1 MALGFAI
8 IVLLAIA
15 VVVVGYFVVKNLSPL
30 VINSILGLITLFLV
44 NSFHVM
50 ALLGKPDLTINWV
63 SLLICA
69 LGGLPGALILI
80 LLHLLGY
87 GVPTPSW

>member
-1 MALGFAI
+1 MALGIAVIILFAI
-8 IVLLAIA
+8 V
-15 VVVVGYFVVKNLSPL
+15 VVVVGYFIVKNLLTL

-50 ALLGKPDLTINWV
+50 SLLGKPDIAINWV

-87 GVPTPSW
+87 GVPAPQL

>member
-1 MALGFAI
+1 MALGFAVI
-8 IVLLAIA
+8 ILFAI
-15 VVVVGYFVVKNLSPL
+15 VVAVVGYFIVKNLLTL

-50 ALLGKPDLTINWV
+50 GLLGKPDIPLNWV

-80 LLHLLGY
+80 LLQLLGY
-87 GVPTPSW
+87 GVPAPQL

>member
-1 MALGFAI
+1 MALGIAV
-8 IVLLAIA
+8 IVLLAI
-15 VVVVGYFVVKNLSPL
+15 VVSVVGYFVLKNLLIL

-50 ALLGKPDLTINWV
+50 ALLGKPDITINWV